1 MHRPKRA
8 RIPQKPL
15 RTLIRLKNYLLPK
28 HLPKPPLIKRR
39 QHLSHR
45 NHPRWTQPQLP
56 SNHSIRKHTQ
66 HRRGRHHHGRP
77 IRPQRRNMLRHRPIH
92 IKKPKLNHPR
102 IHRLIQIII
111 RPQKKRDPLPRKR
124 RQKPRQHRT
133 RPRTPLPIAHNEQTP
148 MPTRPRRQP
157 HRHPTIRRR
166 KIPGPLRRHR
176 NLQCPIP
183 IQPHRIEPIKIRH
196 HRLLI
201 HHRQPPQIS
210 TRTHPGKRRKIRR
223 MPPQK
228 PKLPPNIPLLQP
240 VNSRPRPQPPPPT
253 LRKIPGNQQRRHSSS
268 RRSYCPWLKY
278 TGIPR
283 STTPCTSVAVSLY
296 VS

>member
-1 MHRPKRA
+1 
-8 RIPQKPL
+8 
-15 RTLIRLKNYLLPK
+15 
-28 HLPKPPLIKRR
+28 
-39 QHLSHR
+39 
-45 NHPRWTQPQLP
+45 
-56 SNHSIRKHTQ
+56 
-66 HRRGRHHHGRP
+66 
-77 IRPQRRNMLRHRPIH
+77 
-92 IKKPKLNHPR
+92 
-102 IHRLIQIII
+102 
-111 RPQKKRDPLPRKR
+111 
-124 RQKPRQHRT
+124 
-133 RPRTPLPIAHNEQTP
+133 

-157 HRHPTIRRR
+157 HRNPTIRRR

-176 NLQCPIP
+176 NLQRPIP

-201 HHRQPPQIS
+201 HHRQLPQIS
-210 TRTHPGKRRKIRR
+210 TGTHPGKRRKIRR

-240 VNSRPRPQPPPPT
+240 VNSRPRPQPTPPT